1 MNDSGSKPVKRG
13 WRRLLPLIARA
24 TVSRWISGSA
34 GWLADWITPELA
46 EEKPTPTSTS
56 VMGGADERPV

>member
-1 MNDSGSKPVKRG
+1 MNANGSKPVKRG
-13 WRRLLPLIARA
+13 WRRLLPLIVRA

-46 EEKPTPTSTS
+46 EPKLTPTSTNE
-56 VMGGADERPV
+56 MDGGDK